1 MYWGNYCLIILQF
14 ILMYKISNKEVL
26 KALRNS
32 DTKIIDDYF
41 YNNCYPNI
49 EYLVVSNNGTIN
61 DAKDIFQDAL
71 IILIDIVNNKKDYQI
86 SCTIKTL
93 FISIARN
100 LWLRRI
106 KKEKKFYKD
115 SNVDIYDAAV
125 FYEPDVYIDS
135 GNNIESMI
143 DEFGGINEKDLFN
156 IAKQISD
163 DCYSILVS
171 TDSVNRKKKYQYKQK
186 IKKILKKEL
195 EKKAT

>member
-186 IKKILKKEL
+186 LYFKM
-195 EKKAT
+195 

>member
-186 IKKILKKEL
+186 IKKILKKEVSV
-195 EKKAT
+195 